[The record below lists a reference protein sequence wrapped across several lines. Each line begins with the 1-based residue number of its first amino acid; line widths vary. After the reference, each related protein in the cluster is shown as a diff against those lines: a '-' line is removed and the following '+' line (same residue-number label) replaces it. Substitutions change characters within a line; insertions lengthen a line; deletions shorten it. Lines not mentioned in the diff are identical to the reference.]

1 MTQSSSED
9 LHQWHDGVS
18 KSIRLPVIVGGVVFV
33 LGICGFGAWAGMAP
47 IDSAVIASGKF
58 IATGQNKIIQHL
70 EGGIVDEILVK
81 EGDSVTRGQP
91 LVRLDDTATKAQ
103 LRRLELRRYR
113 FLAMQSRLIAERHGY
128 DKIALPEALGKEPP
142 DPEVAAMVER
152 QRTEFDARRDEL
164 KSETE
169 ILQRRIAA
177 IREEITG
184 IGAQRHAS
192 STQLTM
198 INQEIVGQEKLFE
211 KGLARLTS
219 LLALRR
225 SKAKLEGER
234 GELIAKIARSKERIT
249 ETESQIVHLR
259 SKQVE
264 EVVAELRKVETDLDD
279 VEEQIKA
286 ARDVLDRLQVKAPVR
301 GIVVKLAHH
310 TRGGIVGPGQEI
322 LELLPVE
329 EKLLVEAFIRPIDID
344 VVQKDD
350 IAELRMTALDQ
361 RTTPTIPG
369 RVSYVSADTVE
380 GKRPEEIFYISR
392 IVIDETEAEK
402 IADFNPAPG
411 MPVEVYI
418 KTGEQTFLEYLA
430 RPILDSLSRAFR
442 EN

>member
-1 MTQSSSED
+1 MSNSN
-9 LHQWHDGVS
+9 LHLWHEGVP
-18 KSIRLPVIVGGVVFV
+18 KSIRLPVILGGFVFLVGV
-33 LGICGFGAWAGMAP
+33 CGFGAWAAMAP
-47 IDSAVIASGKF
+47 IDSAVIANGKF

-70 EGGIVDEILVK
+70 EGGIVDAILVK
-81 EGDSVTRGQP
+81 EGDTVASGQP
-91 LVRLDDTATKAQ
+91 LIRLDDTATKAQ
-103 LRRLELRRYR
+103 LRRLELRRDR
-113 FLAMQSRLIAERHGY
+113 FLAMQARLTAERRGE
-128 DKIALPEALGKEPP
+128 DKITLPKAFAGRAGEG
-142 DPEVAAMVER
+142 EVAAIIAR
-152 QRTEFDARRDEL
+152 QKSEFDARREEL
-164 KSETE
+164 KNETE

-184 IGAQRHAS
+184 IDAQRKAS
-192 STQLTM
+192 TTQLGM
-198 INQEIVGQEKLFE
+198 INQEIEGQEKLLE
-211 KGLARLTS
+211 KGLARLSS
-219 LLALRR
+219 LLSLRR
-225 SKAKLEGER
+225 SRAKLEGER

-249 ETESQIVHLR
+249 ETESQIIHLR

-286 ARDVLDRLQVKAPVR
+286 ASDVLARLDVRAPVR

-310 TRGGIVGPGQEI
+310 TPGGVVGAGQEI
-322 LELLPVE
+322 LELLPVD

-344 VVQKDD
+344 VVRKDNA
-350 IAELRMTALDQ
+350 AELRMTALDQ

-380 GKRPEEIFYISR
+380 GKRPEEVFYVSR
-392 IVIDETEAEK
+392 IIIDDVEAKK

-442 EN
+442 ES